1 MRAAAFRHVAQNQK
15 DCLEVR
21 KTSHVTFCFQ
31 EDTDDAEPDC
41 VKKQTDPIQE
51 LSLLQFLKSKSS
63 FLLLLLPD
71 EMEMRSSSQS

>member
-1 MRAAAFRHVAQNQK
+1 MT
-15 DCLEVR
+15 L
-21 KTSHVTFCFQ
+21 CFQ
-31 EDTDDAEPDC
+31 EDADDVELRPDC